1 MAFIS
6 SECKDLV
13 ALLEKYK
20 EEALT
25 LEELNRLEYLLDRAH
40 ERIIVNIQRKK
51 EFLRERL

>member
-20 EEALT
+20 EEVLT